1 MGLADAL
8 TPSAVRALVFAAFSA
23 SAVYSVCQLLGVSLL
38 PARRA
43 RARAPPAAP
52 LPALLAAL
60 ADTHRAVAPRAR
72 HLQEALAHFR
82 SEVVVRARSAAA
94 RAAAAGEYAALEQE
108 ARAEVQEAV
117 AAAEARALA
126 AHGLSRSDYDL
137 AAAYYTE
144 GPGRG
149 QAEVLEACAALRRCA
164 GRFFATK
171 ASLFAAMR
179 ASTER
184 AGVAVC
190 RELERLHDCGAL
202 LSAGARAARAGGP
215 RALGE
220 AVVLALLE
228 ARAELQ
234 SGTAEQVMLEE
245 LGMSMDEARQFVDL
259 NFAQVR
265 ARLRRPSRARVW
277 DAHAHCTLLSLSLSH
292 THSHTPPRTLR
303 RTRSLCRRC
312 SSSCRWGSS
321 R

>member
-1 MGLADAL
+1 MGLSDAL
-8 TPSAVRALVFAAFSA
+8 TTPSAVRALVFTAFSA
-23 SAVYSVCQLLGVSLL
+23 SAVYSLCALLGVSLL
-38 PARRA
+38 PAKRA
-43 RARAPPAAP
+43 RARAAPAAP
-52 LPALLAAL
+52 VASLVAAL
-60 ADTHRAVAPRAR
+60 TDVHRAVAPRAR

-82 SEVVVRARSAAA
+82 GAVMLRAKSAGA

-126 AHGLSRSDYDL
+126 AHGLSRGDYDL

-202 LSAGARAARAGGP
+202 LSAGARALRGARGF
-215 RALGE
+215 E
-220 AVVLALLE
+220 DAVKADVLALLE
-228 ARAELQ
+228 QNSELQ
-234 SGTAEQVMLEE
+234 NSTAEQVMVEE
-245 LGMSMDEARQFVDL
+245 LGMSMQESRQFVDL
-259 NFAQVR
+259 NFSQVR
-265 ARLRRPSRARVW
+265 GGGGRGAHAQRRLRHSPFFCS
-277 DAHAHCTLLSLSLSH
+277 
-292 THSHTPPRTLR
+292 THP
-303 RTRSLCRRC
+303 
-312 SSSCRWGSS
+312 
-321 R
+321 